1 MMFQRNKR
9 TIWII
14 GCILIILVSLSANV
28 FAQYAVGD
36 TVPDF
41 TLTNLSGEE
50 VSLSDFQGQVILLNF
65 FTTW

>member
-1 MMFQRNKR
+1 MFQRNKR